1 MEWAIV
7 WIACGFFA
15 AAIASGKGRS
25 FGGWFVLGFLFGP
38 IALLASGFMPKVE
51 VDSGVSATIAIT
63 PSERKCPFCAET
75 IKAEAVV
82 CKHCGKDVEP
92 LPKQEIFCPHCGNKA
107 GDNPAACAYCGKD
120 TRVLPEA
127 PGALHCPHCG
137 RAVGSNQHRCQYC
150 ERDTGY

>member
-25 FGGWFVLGFLFGP
+25 FGGWFILGFLFGP

-51 VDSGVSATIAIT
+51 SEDGRINNTTAPT
-63 PSERKCPFCAET
+63 ERKCPFCAEQ
-75 IKAEAVV
+75 IKAEAIV
-82 CKHCGKDVEP
+82 CKHCGRDVEP
-92 LPKQEIFCPHCGNKA
+92 LPAPKNVCPHCGNDA
-107 GDNPAACAYCGKD
+107 GDSPSQCKYCGRD
-120 TRVLPEA
+120 PRETPEA

-137 RAVGSNQHRCQYC
+137 KIVGSNSSRCQYC